1 MAQLQADS
9 HKPSQR
15 GKPLLSIRAR
25 LIIVALLTITPLIFE
40 RVRGLERARAE
51 RIEIAQTQVMDLARG
66 GAEAQRSIVYS
77 LRSVLQLI
85 ASIYSKSP
93 LQQPECNQ
101 TVSTLAGNVPWI
113 YAVAIIGVDGR
124 VKCTNE
130 PRLMGLDVSDR
141 PYFPK
146 ALHSHDFMIS
156 DYLTMR
162 IREVPTLAAT
172 VPILKPDG
180 TVEGIVGAA
189 VNLQWIGDLAA
200 TAAKRPGISVA
211 LLDGAGT
218 VIATSA
224 DNNKLVGH
232 NLAHHALARDV
243 LKEDEGVTTTTGFD
257 GVRRIFA
264 YVRVPWMRARLVVGL
279 DEATVN
285 SEIDNEISFAYFQ
298 LALFGILVLI
308 AAWFG
313 AEHLILRPI
322 RSLVQTATRFGGGEL
337 QARATAQRPLIAEF
351 EPLAAAF
358 DDMAAKLAT
367 REEELRIANQHL
379 EELASLDGLT
389 GLANRRGFD
398 RELERRWQHA
408 AEQRRPLALLMVDID
423 YFKLFNDSYGHV
435 RGDACLSAVAET
447 LSLVTLNDAVLV
459 ARYGGEEF
467 AVLVPGLDGAR
478 ATALGEEVRR
488 AVEDLLLTH
497 AEAPR
502 GFVTISVGVASLV
515 PDHRQAAADLVEAA
529 DNALYAAKRRG
540 RNAVVA
546 HAPLV
551 FSATG

>member
-1 MAQLQADS
+1 MAYLQVES
-9 HKPSQR
+9 HKPSRR

-25 LIIVALLTITPLIFE
+25 LIVVALLTITPLIFE

-51 RIEIAQTQVMDLARG
+51 RIGIAQTQVVDLARG
-66 GAEAQRSIVYS
+66 GAEAQRSVVYS
-77 LRSVLQLI
+77 LRAVLQLI
-85 ASIYSKSP
+85 ASTYSKTP
-93 LQQPECNQ
+93 QQQPECNQ
-101 TVSTLAGNVPWI
+101 TLSTLVGNVPWI

-141 PYFPK
+141 PYFSK
-146 ALHSHDFMIS
+146 AINSRDFMIS

-200 TAAKRPGISVA
+200 TAAQRPGISVA

-218 VIATSA
+218 VIAASA

-232 NLAHHALARDV
+232 NLANHALARDV
-243 LKEDEGVTTTTGFD
+243 LKGDEGVTTAIGFD

-279 DEATVN
+279 DEAVVN

-313 AEHLILRPI
+313 GEHLILRPI

-337 QARATAQRPLIAEF
+337 QARAAQRPLIAEF

-423 YFKLFNDSYGHV
+423 HFKLFNDRYGHV
-435 RGDACLSAVAET
+435 RGDTCLSAVGET
-447 LSLVTLNDAVLV
+447 LSLVALHEAALV

-467 AVLVPGLDGAR
+467 AVLLPGLNTAR
-478 ATALGEEVRR
+478 ATALGEQARR
-488 AVEDLLLTH
+488 AIEDLLITH
-497 AEAPR
+497 AEAPC
-502 GFVTISVGVASLV
+502 GLVTISVGVASLV
-515 PDHRQAAADLVEAA
+515 PESRQPAADLVEAA
-529 DNALYAAKRRG
+529 DRALYDAKRRG

-546 HAPLV
+546 HAPLALG
-551 FSATG
+551 ATG

>member
-1 MAQLQADS
+1 
-9 HKPSQR
+9 
-15 GKPLLSIRAR
+15 
-25 LIIVALLTITPLIFE
+25 
-40 RVRGLERARAE
+40 
-51 RIEIAQTQVMDLARG
+51 
-66 GAEAQRSIVYS
+66 
-77 LRSVLQLI
+77 
-85 ASIYSKSP
+85 
-93 LQQPECNQ
+93 
-101 TVSTLAGNVPWI
+101 
-113 YAVAIIGVDGR
+113 
-124 VKCTNE
+124 
-130 PRLMGLDVSDR
+130 
-141 PYFPK
+141 
-146 ALHSHDFMIS
+146 MIS

-200 TAAKRPGISVA
+200 TAAQRPGISVA

-218 VIATSA
+218 VIAASA

-232 NLAHHALARDV
+232 NLANHALARDV
-243 LKEDEGVTTTTGFD
+243 LKGDEGVTTAIGFD

-279 DEATVN
+279 DEAVVN

-313 AEHLILRPI
+313 GEHLILRPI

-337 QARATAQRPLIAEF
+337 QARAAQRPLIAEF

-423 YFKLFNDSYGHV
+423 HFKLFNDRYGHV
-435 RGDACLSAVAET
+435 RGDTCLSAVGET
-447 LSLVTLNDAVLV
+447 LSLVALHEAALV

-467 AVLVPGLDGAR
+467 AVLLPGLNTAR
-478 ATALGEEVRR
+478 ATALGEQARR
-488 AVEDLLLTH
+488 AIEDLLITH
-497 AEAPR
+497 AEAPC
-502 GFVTISVGVASLV
+502 GLVTISVGVASLV
-515 PDHRQAAADLVEAA
+515 PESRQPAADLVEAA
-529 DNALYAAKRRG
+529 DRALYDAKRRG

-546 HAPLV
+546 HAPLALG
-551 FSATG
+551 ATG

>member
-1 MAQLQADS
+1 MAQLQAES
-9 HKPSQR
+9 HRPSQR

-25 LIIVALLTITPLIFE
+25 LIVVALLIITPLIFE

-51 RIEIAQTQVMDLARG
+51 RIQIAQTEVMDLARG
-66 GAEAQRSIVYS
+66 GAEAQRSVVYS

-85 ASIYSKSP
+85 AGMYSKTP

-101 TVSTLAGNVPWI
+101 TLSTLAGNVPWI

-130 PRLMGLDVSDR
+130 PRLMGLDVADR

-146 ALHSHDFMIS
+146 ALHSRDFLIS

-162 IREVPTLAAT
+162 VRDLPTVAAT

-189 VNLQWIGDLAA
+189 INLQWIGDLAA
-200 TAAKRPGISVA
+200 TAAQRPGVSVT

-218 VIATSA
+218 VMAAS
-224 DNNKLVGH
+224 DESNNLVGH
-232 NLAHHALARDV
+232 DVADHALARDM
-243 LKEDEGVTTTTGFD
+243 LSGDSGVTTATGFD

-264 YVRVPWMRARLVVGL
+264 YVRVPWMRARLAVGL
-279 DEATVN
+279 DEAVVN
-285 SEIDNEISFAYFQ
+285 QEIDREIRFAYAQ
-298 LALFGILVLI
+298 LAIVSALVLLI
-308 AAWFG
+308 AWFG
-313 AEHLILRPI
+313 GEHLILRPI
-322 RSLVQTATRFGGGEL
+322 RSLVQTAARFGSGEL
-337 QARATAQRPLIAEF
+337 QARAPQRPLIAEF

-358 DDMAAKLAT
+358 DDMAAKLAA

-398 RELERRWQHA
+398 RELERRWRFA
-408 AEQRRPLALLMVDID
+408 IEQRRPLALLMVDID
-423 YFKLFNDSYGHV
+423 HFKLFNDGYGHV

-447 LSLVTLNDAVLV
+447 LSSVTLHDAVLV

-467 AVLVPGLDGAR
+467 AVLVPGLDTAR
-478 ATALGEEVRR
+478 MTALGEEVRR

-497 AEAPR
+497 AEAPC
-502 GFVTISVGVASLV
+502 GFVTISVGVASLL
-515 PDHRQAAADLVEAA
+515 PDNEQTPADLVEAA

-551 FSATG
+551 LSATG

>member
-1 MAQLQADS
+1 MAYLQVES
-9 HKPSQR
+9 HKPSRR

-25 LIIVALLTITPLIFE
+25 LIVVALLTITPLIFE

-51 RIEIAQTQVMDLARG
+51 RIEIAQTQVIDLARG
-66 GAEAQRSIVYS
+66 GAEAQRSVVYS
-77 LRSVLQLI
+77 LRAVLQLI
-85 ASIYSKSP
+85 AGIYSKTP
-93 LQQPECNQ
+93 QQQPECNQ
-101 TVSTLAGNVPWI
+101 TLSTLAGNVPWI
-113 YAVAIIGVDGR
+113 YAVAIIGVDR
-124 VKCTNE
+124 RIRCTNE

-146 ALHSHDFMIS
+146 AIHSRDFMIS

-180 TVEGIVGAA
+180 TVEGIVAA
-189 VNLQWIGDLAA
+189 AINLQWIGDLAA
-200 TAAKRPGISVA
+200 TAAQRPGISVA

-218 VIATSA
+218 VIAASA
-224 DNNKLVGH
+224 DNNKLVGD
-232 NLAHHALARDV
+232 NLANHALARDM
-243 LKEDEGVTTTTGFD
+243 LKGDEGVTTATGFD

-279 DEATVN
+279 DGAVVN

-313 AEHLILRPI
+313 GEHLILRPI

-337 QARATAQRPLIAEF
+337 QARAAQRPLVPEF

-408 AEQRRPLALLMVDID
+408 FETCRPLALLMVDID
-423 YFKLFNDSYGHV
+423 HFKLLNDRYGHV
-435 RGDACLSAVAET
+435 RGDACLSAVAEA
-447 LSLVTLNDAVLV
+447 LSLVALHEAVLV

-467 AVLVPGLDGAR
+467 AVLLPGLNTAR
-478 ATALGEEVRR
+478 ATALGEQMRR
-488 AVEDLLLTH
+488 AIEDLLIIH
-497 AEAPR
+497 AEAPC
-502 GFVTISVGVASLV
+502 GLVTISVGVASLV
-515 PDHRQAAADLVEAA
+515 PENEQSAADLVEAA
-529 DNALYAAKRRG
+529 DQALYDAKRRG

-551 FSATG
+551 LRATA

>member
-1 MAQLQADS
+1 MAQLQAES

-25 LIIVALLTITPLIFE
+25 LIVVALLTITPLIFE

-51 RIEIAQTQVMDLARG
+51 RIEIAQTQVVDLARG
-66 GAEAQRSIVYS
+66 GAEAQRSVVYS
-77 LRSVLQLI
+77 LRALLQVI
-85 ASIYSKSP
+85 AGIYSKTP
-93 LQQPECNQ
+93 QQQPECNQ
-101 TVSTLAGNVPWI
+101 TLSTLAGNVPWI

-124 VKCTNE
+124 VKCSNE

-146 ALHSHDFMIS
+146 AIHSRDFMIS

-172 VPILKPDG
+172 VPIIKPDG

-200 TAAKRPGISVA
+200 TAAQRPGISVA

-218 VIATSA
+218 VIAASA

-232 NLAHHALARDV
+232 NLANHALARDM
-243 LKEDEGVTTTTGFD
+243 LKGDEGVTTATGFD

-279 DEATVN
+279 DEAVVN

-313 AEHLILRPI
+313 GEHLILRPI

-337 QARATAQRPLIAEF
+337 QARAAQRPLIAEF

-398 RELERRWQHA
+398 HELERRWQHA
-408 AEQRRPLALLMVDID
+408 REQRRPLALLMVDID
-423 YFKLFNDSYGHV
+423 YFKLFNDGYGHV

-467 AVLVPGLDGAR
+467 AVLVPGLDTAR

-488 AVEDLLLTH
+488 AVEDLLVTH
-497 AEAPR
+497 AEAPC

-515 PDHRQAAADLVEAA
+515 PDNQQAAADLVEAA

-551 FSATG
+551 LSATG

>member
-1 MAQLQADS
+1 MAQLHAKS

-25 LIIVALLTITPLIFE
+25 LIVVALLIITPLIVE
-40 RVRGLERARAE
+40 RVRGLERERAE
-51 RIEIAQTQVMDLARG
+51 RVQIAQAEVVDLARG
-66 GAEAQRSIVYS
+66 GAEAQRSVVYS
-77 LRSVLQLI
+77 LRALLQLI
-85 ASIYSKSP
+85 AGAYAKNP
-93 LQQPECNQ
+93 QPASECNE
-101 TVSTLAGNVPWI
+101 TLTGLAGNMPWI
-113 YAVAIIGVDGR
+113 YAVAIIGLDGR

-130 PRLMGLDVSDR
+130 PRLMGVDVSDR

-146 ALHSHDFMIS
+146 AIHSRGFLIS

-162 IREVPTLAAT
+162 VRDLPTVAAT

-189 VNLQWIGDLAA
+189 VNLQWIGDLGAA
-200 TAAKRPGISVA
+200 AAQRPGVSVT

-218 VIATSA
+218 VMATSA
-224 DNNKLVGH
+224 ENSKLVGH
-232 NLAHHALARDV
+232 NVADDALARDM
-243 LKEDEGVTTTTGFD
+243 LSADDGVTTATGFD

-264 YVRVPWMRARLVVGL
+264 YVRVPWMHARLAVGL
-279 DEATVN
+279 DEAVVN
-285 SEIDNEISFAYFQ
+285 RQIDREIRFAYFQ
-298 LALFGILVLI
+298 LAIVSALVLLV
-308 AAWFG
+308 AWFG
-313 AEHLILRPI
+313 GEHLVLRPI
-322 RSLVQTATRFGGGEL
+322 RSLQQTAARFGRGEL
-337 QARATAQRPLIAEF
+337 QVRAAQRPLIAEF

-358 DDMAAKLAT
+358 DDMAAKLAV

-423 YFKLFNDSYGHV
+423 HFKLFNDGYGHV
-435 RGDACLSAVAET
+435 RGDACLSSVAET
-447 LSLVTLNDAVLV
+447 LSLVTLHDAVLV

-467 AVLVPGLDGAR
+467 AVLVPGFDTAR
-478 ATALGEEVRR
+478 TTVLGEEVRR
-488 AVEDLLLTH
+488 AVEGLLLTH
-497 AEAPR
+497 AETPC
-502 GFVTISVGVASLV
+502 GYLTISVGVASLV
-515 PDHRQAAADLVEAA
+515 PDNRQPAADLVEAA

-546 HAPLV
+546 HAPLAL
-551 FSATG
+551 SATG